1 MSSRKRLGKNHASNW
16 KIGWFAINR
25 KSDPVAYAWQS
36 PKRGW
41 RQIWLRAWR
50 TDWACAIFDKITAV
64 YGQIDENESSVRK
77 WLARKMP
84 FTDKCF
90 KKPALS
96 VNPHHNG
103 QKFTDKSLENV
114 GLSVKCVLL
123 TDKSSKIGS
132 LSVNLSE
139 ILDWSVE
146 KSYSQIDCIVRHL
159 IYFKRKTGLFT
170 GLILAK
176 NHIMIGLSLSSRPQ
190 KWVRHEN
197 VLLMKIN

>member
-16 KIGWFAINR
+16 KTRWFAINR

-84 FTDKCF
+84 FTDKMV
-90 KKPALS
+90 KNS
-96 VNPHHNG
+96 R
-103 QKFTDKSLENV
+103 
-114 GLSVKCVLL
+114 LSVKIQTFRTRFYGQMLQKESSPNLCVNYFFSRALVVQGMPL
-123 TDKSSKIGS
+123 HPCLCTSTLEGAVKGAPLRTSKRFPWQFRKECYTSRSS
-132 LSVNLSE
+132 
-139 ILDWSVE
+139 
-146 KSYSQIDCIVRHL
+146 
-159 IYFKRKTGLFT
+159 
-170 GLILAK
+170 
-176 NHIMIGLSLSSRPQ
+176 
-190 KWVRHEN
+190 
-197 VLLMKIN
+197 

>member
-16 KIGWFAINR
+16 KTRWFAINR

-84 FTDKCF
+84 FTDKMV
-90 KKPALS
+90 KNS
-96 VNPHHNG
+96 R
-103 QKFTDKSLENV
+103 
-114 GLSVKCVLL
+114 LSVKIQTFRTLFYGQMLQKAGFVRKFEWNLGWISWAAL
-123 TDKSSKIGS
+123 HLKKPDEVSRKSTSF
-132 LSVNLSE
+132 
-139 ILDWSVE
+139 
-146 KSYSQIDCIVRHL
+146 VRH
-159 IYFKRKTGLFT
+159 F
-170 GLILAK
+170 
-176 NHIMIGLSLSSRPQ
+176 
-190 KWVRHEN
+190 V
-197 VLLMKIN
+197 

>member
-1 MSSRKRLGKNHASNW
+1 MESLIMSSRKRLAAN
-16 KIGWFAINR
+16 
-25 KSDPVAYAWQS
+25 
-36 PKRGW
+36 
-41 RQIWLRAWR
+41 L
-50 TDWACAIFDKITAV
+50 T
-64 YGQIDENESSVRK
+64 ES
-77 WLARKMP
+77 LARWVSGRCIWQNSYRLRTHSWKWTAQKMP

-103 QKFTDKSLENV
+103 QKF
-114 GLSVKCVLL
+114 

-176 NHIMIGLSLSSRPQ
+176 NHIMTGLSLSSRPQ
-190 KWVRHEN
+190 KWAWHEN
-197 VLLMKIN
+197 VLFDEKRLRNKSC